1 MCIRDRLTHGSGLLS
16 GGLGQRAAGTAAQRG
31 PQDTLATYIPK
42 LVTVPLD
49 FQPGTLWR
57 YSGLAGFDVLS
68 RIVEVVSKQPFDQFL
83 KERVFEPLD
92 MPDTAFKY

>member
-1 MCIRDRLTHGSGLLS
+1 M
-16 GGLGQRAAGTAAQRG
+16 AAQRA

-42 LVTVPLD
+42 LGTVPLD

-68 RIVEVVSKQPFDQFL
+68 RLRTLEAAAP
-83 KERVFEPLD
+83 
-92 MPDTAFKY
+92 